1 MKKGQTYGNGSITKD
16 EKNNRWVGRY
26 ELGKDANGKR
36 KRKVVYG
43 KTKEEVKQKLKQIQ
57 LNIYT
62 GNFVDDSEVTIY
74 HLGRQMI
81 DEKYNLG
88 KIAQV
93 TYLRTNESFKRLAP
107 IYHTPLQKCTITQV
121 KSFLQ
126 SETAYAQ
133 STLDK
138 SFELLKRIFA
148 EAFKRGIISKNI
160 MLEIEKPR
168 SKKKSEKVRG
178 LTIDERKKLI
188 KILTENDIQYSAQM
202 LISLYTGMRMGEVN
216 ALKVSDVNFNFR
228 QINIRRTVTTD
239 EHGKAIFGDTAKT
252 NAGRRIIP
260 LNYNIEGILRVAIG
274 NRKSGYVF
282 TRADGSA
289 ISTNS
294 VLCQYTRVKE
304 KYDFVDPNT
313 EGRVDLH
320 SLRHTYATMSIE
332 AGVQAKVLQKLLGHT
347 DISVTLNTYAD
358 VFEAYQDKEV
368 EKLNEYWQKTGLA
381 IAENA
386 SDKSNEKIVK
396 IG

>member
-1 MKKGQTYGNGSITKD
+1 MKRGQTYGNGSITKD

-107 IYHTPLQKCTITQV
+107 IYNIRLQKCTITQI

-148 EAFKRGIISKNI
+148 EAFKRGIITQNI

-178 LTIDERKKLI
+178 LTIDERKKFI

-216 ALKVSDVNFNFR
+216 ALKVSDVNFTF
-228 QINIRRTVTTD
+228 
-239 EHGKAIFGDTAKT
+239 
-252 NAGRRIIP
+252 
-260 LNYNIEGILRVAIG
+260 LR
-274 NRKSGYVF
+274 S
-282 TRADGSA
+282 
-289 ISTNS
+289 
-294 VLCQYTRVKE
+294 LC
-304 KYDFVDPNT
+304 P
-313 EGRVDLH
+313 
-320 SLRHTYATMSIE
+320 S
-332 AGVQAKVLQKLLGHT
+332 
-347 DISVTLNTYAD
+347 
-358 VFEAYQDKEV
+358 
-368 EKLNEYWQKTGLA
+368 W
-381 IAENA
+381 
-386 SDKSNEKIVK
+386 
-396 IG
+396 

>member
-1 MKKGQTYGNGSITKD
+1 MKRGQTYGNGSITKD

-107 IYHTPLQKCTITQV
+107 IYNIRLQKCTITQI

-148 EAFKRGIISKNI
+148 EAFKRGIITQNI

-178 LTIDERKKLI
+178 LTIDERKKFI

-216 ALKVSDVNFNFR
+216 ALKVSDVNFTFN
-228 QINIRRTVTTD
+228 QISVRRTVTTD

-252 NAGRRIIP
+252 DAGRRIIP
-260 LNYNIEGILRVAIG
+260 LTPVVEGILIKAIG
-274 NRKSGYVF
+274 DKKQGYIF
-282 TRADGSA
+282 SKADGSA
-289 ISTNS
+289 IATGN
-294 VLCQYTRVKE
+294 VRDQFARVND
-304 KYDFVDPNT
+304 KYGFIDT
-313 EGRVDLH
+313 SQEGRVTLH

-332 AGVQAKVLQKLLGHT
+332 AGVHEKVLQKLMGHS
-347 DISVTLNTYAD
+347 DIGITLNTYAD

-368 EKLNEYWQKTGLA
+368 DKLNEYLEKTGLLISEDTA
-381 IAENA
+381 DEN
-386 SDKSNEKIVK
+386 DEKEHK
-396 IG
+396 TG

>member
-1 MKKGQTYGNGSITKD
+1 MKRGQTYGNGSITKD

-107 IYHTPLQKCTITQV
+107 IYNIRLQKCTITQI

-126 SETAYAQ
+126 SETVYAQ

-148 EAFKRGIISKNI
+148 EAFKRGIITQNI

-178 LTIDERKKLI
+178 LTIDERKKFI

-216 ALKVSDVNFNFR
+216 ALKVSDVNFTFK
-228 QINIRRTVTTD
+228 QISVRRTVTTD

-252 NAGRRIIP
+252 EAGRRIIP
-260 LNYNIEGILRVAIG
+260 LTPVVEGILIKAIG
-274 NRKSGYVF
+274 DKKQGYIF
-282 TRADGSA
+282 SKTDGSA
-289 ISTNS
+289 IATGN
-294 VLCQYTRVKE
+294 VRDQFARVND
-304 KYDFVDPNT
+304 KYGFIDT
-313 EGRVDLH
+313 SQEGRVTLH

-332 AGVQAKVLQKLLGHT
+332 AGVHEKVLQKLMGHS
-347 DISVTLNTYAD
+347 DIGITLNTYAD

-368 EKLNEYWQKTGLA
+368 DKLNEYLEKTGLLISEDTA
-381 IAENA
+381 DGN
-386 SDKSNEKIVK
+386 DEKEYK
-396 IG
+396 TG